1 MYFRKYDSL
10 ILFHFNILTCSTFF
24 ILKWWRFFLKL
35 LDTIF
40 CLSGNKKFRYL
51 CMFFKKIFVRYLC
64 MFFKKIFVW
73 IKIKVVLDRVWILE
87 QIKIYKVKEKKVFN
101 LTRWLLK
108 LKILNSQLLLK
119 LLMASLELSQISKM
133 ELFVKIVNGIKLLTI
148 FTKTV
153 NYFLHLRIFEW
164 VLNTLLSFENTWK

>member
-40 CLSGNKKFRYL
+40 CLSGNKKF
-51 CMFFKKIFVRYLC
+51 RYLC

-164 VLNTLLSFENTWK
+164 VLNTPLSFENTWK